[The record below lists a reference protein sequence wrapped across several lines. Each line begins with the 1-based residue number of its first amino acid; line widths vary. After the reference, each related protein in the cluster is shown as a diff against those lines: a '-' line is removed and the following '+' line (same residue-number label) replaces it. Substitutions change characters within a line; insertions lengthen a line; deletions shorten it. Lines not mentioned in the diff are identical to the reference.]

1 MNTQHASERIAE
13 RLDSGSAWTLARAI
27 ERLAREACRPDLSYA
42 VMVYRDTRT
51 HGTFTINPDGTGP
64 SNGTDLWAIIRNR
77 TVVTVMWRRTAQPM
91 TTDAFRV
98 DTIRRVA
105 LARP

>member
-13 RLDSGSAWTLARAI
+13 RLEPGASWTIARAI
-27 ERLAREACRPDLSYA
+27 ETLARTVCHPDKSYA
-42 VMVYRDTRT
+42 VMVYRDTAN

-77 TVVTVMWRRTAQPM
+77 TVVTVMWRRTAQPVNPA
-91 TTDAFRV
+91 AFGV